1 MAKSAS
7 KIKSAAKEKPAKKTT
22 TKKATTKK
30 VVAAKTKTKAAAK
43 VKTTAP
49 KKAAAKKTIATK
61 AKSAKKTTTKSTSTT
76 KTGRKVEV
84 VSPVKKVPKKI
95 KGYSKKDLREFKKV
109 ILDKRAEIIAAFIN
123 ASALIVIAIFLA
135 IEAVKRFDNP
145 EVIDSNL
152 VIWLAFIGILF
163 NGFSVLLL
171 KKDASH
177 NMNMRSAYLHLL
189 TDMLTSVA
197 VLIGGILMKYLE
209 IYWVDAVLTI
219 IISAYL
225 LIMSWSIFTGSLKI
239 LMLFAPDH
247 IKINEIVKE
256 LSKNKAVKNIH
267 HIHIWQLN
275 EHNCHFEAHVEFKDD
290 IMLSEFDVICMDL
303 ENVLEEKF
311 QINHCNFQ
319 PEFSRKDSKE
329 IIIQD

>member
-1 MAKSAS
+1 MGNNHSHKHKHHELSGRNLFISIILNILITVAQIIGGIISGSLSLISDAIHNLSDVISLIISYVANLLTNRK
-7 KIKSAAKEKPAKKTT
+7 KQTLEKTF
-22 TKKATTKK
+22 
-30 VVAAKTKTKAAAK
+30 
-43 VKTTAP
+43 
-49 KKAAAKKTIATK
+49 
-61 AKSAKKTTTKSTSTT
+61 
-76 KTGRKVEV
+76 
-84 VSPVKKVPKKI
+84 
-95 KGYSKKDLREFKKV
+95 GY
-109 ILDKRAEIIAAFIN
+109 KRAEIIAAFIN

-303 ENVLEEKF
+303 EKVLNEKF

>member
-1 MAKSAS
+1 MGNHRSHQHVHHELSGRNLFISIILNILITVAQIIGGIISGSLSLISDAIHNLSDVISLIISYVANLLTNRK
-7 KIKSAAKEKPAKKTT
+7 KQTLEKTF
-22 TKKATTKK
+22 
-30 VVAAKTKTKAAAK
+30 
-43 VKTTAP
+43 
-49 KKAAAKKTIATK
+49 
-61 AKSAKKTTTKSTSTT
+61 
-76 KTGRKVEV
+76 
-84 VSPVKKVPKKI
+84 
-95 KGYSKKDLREFKKV
+95 GY
-109 ILDKRAEIIAAFIN
+109 KRAEIIAAFVN

-135 IEAVKRFDNP
+135 IEAIKRFNNP

-152 VIWLAFIGILF
+152 VIWLALLGILF

-197 VLIGGILMKYLE
+197 VLVGGLLMKYLE

-219 IISAYL
+219 IISIYL
-225 LIMSWSIFTGSLKI
+225 LIMSWGIFKDSLKI

-247 IKINEIVKE
+247 IKINEIVNE
-256 LSKNKAVKNIH
+256 LSKNKAVRNIH

-275 EHNCHFEAHVEFKDD
+275 EHNCHFEAHVEFKED
-290 IMLSEFDVICMDL
+290 IILSEFDSICMEL
-303 ENVLEEKF
+303 EKVLLEKF

-319 PEFSRKDSKE
+319 PEYNRKDSKE